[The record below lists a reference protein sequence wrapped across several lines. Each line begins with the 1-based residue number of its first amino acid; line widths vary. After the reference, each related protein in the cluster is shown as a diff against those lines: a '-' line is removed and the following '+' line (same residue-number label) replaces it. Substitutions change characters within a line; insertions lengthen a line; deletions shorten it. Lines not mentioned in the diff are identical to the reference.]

1 MRDCDGTND
10 DEVRDILSILIGD
23 LMGCQLNEVVAIAA
37 RSWSVSSHSLS
48 FSLCVWRARTHAL
61 AAVRQA
67 FTYNR
72 NDGEHG
78 TLAHVKVLWH
88 LDLAC

>member
-37 RSWSVSSHSLS
+37 RSWSVSSHPLSLS
-48 FSLCVWRARTHAL
+48 VSVARTHTRVGSG
-61 AAVRQA
+61 AASIHIQSKRWRTWDSGARKSPVA
-67 FTYNR
+67 P
-72 NDGEHG
+72 
-78 TLAHVKVLWH
+78 
-88 LDLAC
+88 